1 MLAIRC
7 WSHSCLF
14 VFFSSRRRHTRC
26 ALVTGVQTCA
36 LPISAKLDV
45 TIPIASVTVAS
56 AGLKD
61 HLLRPGK
68 DGAQP
73 DFFGAN
79 PAPARFVS
87 TAVVV
92 DDDGD
97 EAKVT
102 GILTHTGGERPVSH
116 AGEVHGARTAPQP
129 NARTIAY
136 ERDTTTQ

>member
-61 HLLRPGK
+61 HLLRTGK
-68 DGAQP
+68 DGAKP

-97 EAKVT
+97 ETKLNANPPLNGTTLTVT
-102 GILTHTGGERPVSH
+102 LAVDLPGDGP
-116 AGEVHGARTAPQP
+116 APTP
-129 NARTIAY
+129 HPPKRR
-136 ERDTTTQ
+136 RDTETT